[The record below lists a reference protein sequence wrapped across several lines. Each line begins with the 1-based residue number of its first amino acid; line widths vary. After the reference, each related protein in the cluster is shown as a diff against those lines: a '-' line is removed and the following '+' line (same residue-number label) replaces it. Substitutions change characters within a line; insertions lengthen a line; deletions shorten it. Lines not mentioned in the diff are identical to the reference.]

1 MTDLASFQ
9 RALDLYGAAVYW
21 SHHSAQSADN
31 PVADAQELAALLR
44 ERAVDAGVTTE
55 QFDDAERYA
64 RSCLSQGRKPLMAGS
79 SFSSFRSEALS

>member
-21 SHHSAQSADN
+21 SHHRHRTAN